1 MPAKSITPISLAGLG
16 SKGLNTQSQS
26 ATLGLEWLTEAN
38 NVVYDLEGRMGPRK
52 GIKQITKPVT
62 TGAVKSIGEFVK
74 SDRTREYYG
83 GTGAKIVKLNTATAP
98 DTLVEQSFSG
108 SPQTISDSN
117 WQWVNFNNEF
127 WGVQRSHK
135 AINYDG
141 TNWYDV
147 EDLGAYAAPAGVTTF
162 DPDCALGEFGRM
174 WYGGITEAK
183 GTIYYSDN
191 LIGEKLSGGAAGS
204 LDLKTVW
211 GNDEIIH
218 LASLENKLVIFGKQN
233 IVIYSGA
240 INPATMVLEE
250 IIRDVGLAGRDN
262 VVYVGADL
270 FFLSYEGLVSLRRVT
285 QTDGKAPV
293 EGLSTTVRQD
303 LTRILTQ
310 ADVAN
315 IKSVYYQK
323 EGFIL
328 TLMPDNDKAYVFDFS
343 VGKVE
348 FPRTTTWT
356 FNLEPLCAVTTF
368 DGKLYMGTTNSVA
381 EYDGYYDITLTDS
394 TSSHGSSGACSTA
407 GGTWDGSKCW
417 TETNADYSWVFQTPW
432 SDFGD
437 QIFAKIIKTGMI
449 TVTGGQGAA
458 ATIQL
463 FKDYEEGSQY
473 SKTFNLTSDAVNYLY
488 GAGASSSQASLYG
501 QAKYAAASGPREYK
515 VPLARTGKT
524 FRIKMSFEVKGNYS
538 SLITSTLLAKK
549 GKVR

>member
-1 MPAKSITPISLAGLG
+1 MPAKNTTSISLAGLG
-16 SKGLNTQSQS
+16 ARGLNTQAQS
-26 ATLGLEWLTEAN
+26 ATLSLEFLTEAN

-52 GIKQITKPVT
+52 GVKQITTPVT
-62 TGAVKSIGEFVK
+62 TGAIKSIGEFVK
-74 SDRTREYYG
+74 ADRTREYYA

-127 WGVQRSHK
+127 WGVQSGHK
-135 AINYDG
+135 VINYDG
-141 TNWYDV
+141 TNWNDID
-147 EDLGAYAAPAGVTTF
+147 DLGAYAAPAGVTTF
-162 DPDCALGEFGRM
+162 DPNCALGEFGRVF
-174 WYGGITEAK
+174 YGGITEAK

-191 LIGEKLSGGAAGS
+191 LIGEKLNGGAAGA

-270 FFLSYEGLVSLRRVT
+270 FFLSYEGLVSIRRVT
-285 QTDGKAPV
+285 QTDGRAPV
-293 EGLSTTVRQD
+293 EGLSTTVRND

-310 ADVAN
+310 ATVEN
-315 IKSVYYQK
+315 IKSIYYQK

-343 VGKVE
+343 VGKME
-348 FPRTTTWT
+348 FPRITTWT
-356 FNLEPLCAVTTF
+356 FNLEPLSALYTF
-368 DGKLYMGTTNSVA
+368 DGKLYFGTTDSLA
-381 EYDGYYDITLTDS
+381 EYDGYYDVTLTDS
-394 TSSHGSSGACSTA
+394 TASFGNEAACTAA

-417 TETNADYSWVFQTPW
+417 TPTNTDYSWLFQTPW

-437 QIFAKIIKTGMI
+437 QVFAKIIKSGLI

-463 FKDYEEGSQY
+463 YKDYEYGSAY

-488 GAGASSSQASLYG
+488 GAGPSSSQASLYG
-501 QAKYAAASGPREYK
+501 KATYAATAGPKEYK

-524 FRIKMSFEVKGNYS
+524 FRIKMTFEVKGNYS
-538 SLITSTLLAKK
+538 SLITSNLLAKK

>member
-1 MPAKSITPISLAGLG
+1 MPAKNTSSILLAGLG
-16 SKGLNTQSQS
+16 AKGLNTQAQS
-26 ATLGLEWLTEAN
+26 ATLGLEFLTEAN

-52 GIKQITKPVT
+52 GVKQITTPVT
-62 TGAVKSIGEFVK
+62 TGAIKSIGEFVK
-74 SDRTREYYG
+74 SDRTREYYA

-127 WGVQRSHK
+127 WGVQSGHK
-135 AINYDG
+135 VINYDG
-141 TNWYDV
+141 TNWYDID
-147 EDLGAYAAPAGVTTF
+147 DLGAYAAPAGVTTF
-162 DPDCALGEFGRM
+162 DPNCALGEFGRVF
-174 WYGGITEAK
+174 YGGITEAK

-191 LIGEKLSGGAAGS
+191 LIGEKLNGGAAGA

-270 FFLSYEGLVSLRRVT
+270 FFLSYEGLVSIRRVT
-285 QTDGKAPV
+285 QTDGRAPV
-293 EGLSTTVRQD
+293 EGLSTTVRND

-310 ADVAN
+310 AAVEN
-315 IKSVYYQK
+315 IKSIYYQK

-343 VGKVE
+343 VGKME
-348 FPRTTTWT
+348 FPRITTWT
-356 FNLEPLCAVTTF
+356 FNLEPLSALYTF
-368 DGKLYMGTTNSVA
+368 DGKLYFGTTDSLA
-381 EYDGYYDITLTDS
+381 EYDGYYDVTLTDS
-394 TSSHGSSGACSTA
+394 TASFGNEAACTAA

-417 TETNADYSWVFQTPW
+417 TSTNTDYSWLFQTPW

-437 QIFAKIIKTGMI
+437 QVFAKIIKTGLI

-463 FKDYEEGSQY
+463 YKDYEYGSAY

-488 GAGASSSQASLYG
+488 GAGLSSSQASLYG
-501 QAKYAAASGPREYK
+501 KATYAAAAGPKEYK
-515 VPLARTGKT
+515 IPLARTGKT
-524 FRIKMSFEVKGNYS
+524 FRIRMTFEVKGNYS
-538 SLITSTLLAKK
+538 SLITANLLAKK

>member
-1 MPAKSITPISLAGLG
+1 MPAKNTTSISLAGLG
-16 SKGLNTQSQS
+16 AKGLNTQAQS
-26 ATLGLEWLTEAN
+26 STLSLEFLTEAN

-52 GIKQITKPVT
+52 GVKQITTPVT
-62 TGAVKSIGEFVK
+62 TGAIKSIGEFVK
-74 SDRTREYYG
+74 SDRTREYYA

-127 WGVQRSHK
+127 WGVQSGHK
-135 AINYDG
+135 VINYDG
-141 TNWYDV
+141 TNWYDID
-147 EDLGAYAAPAGVTTF
+147 DLGAYAAPAGVTTF
-162 DPDCALGEFGRM
+162 DPNCALGEFGRIF
-174 WYGGITEAK
+174 YGGITEAK

-191 LIGEKLSGGAAGS
+191 LIGEKLDGGAAGS

-270 FFLSYEGLVSLRRVT
+270 FFLSYEGLVSIRRVT
-285 QTDGKAPV
+285 QTDGRAPV
-293 EGLSTTVRQD
+293 EGLSTTVRND
-303 LTRILTQ
+303 LTRLLTQ
-310 ADVAN
+310 ATVEN
-315 IKSVYYQK
+315 IKSIYYQK

-328 TLMPDNDKAYVFDFS
+328 TLMPDDDKAYVFDFS
-343 VGKVE
+343 VGKME
-348 FPRTTTWT
+348 FPRITTWT
-356 FNLEPLCAVTTF
+356 FNLEPLSALYTF
-368 DGKLYMGTTNSVA
+368 DGKLYFGTADSLA
-381 EYDGYYDITLTDS
+381 EYDGYYDVTLTDS
-394 TSSHGSSGACSTA
+394 TSSFGTEGACTTA

-417 TETNADYSWVFQTPW
+417 TTTNADYSWLFQTPW

-437 QIFAKIIKTGMI
+437 QVFAKIIKTGLI

-488 GAGASSSQASLYG
+488 GAGPSSSQASLYG
-501 QAKYAAASGPREYK
+501 KAKYAAAAGPREYK

-524 FRIKMSFEVKGNYS
+524 FRIKMTFEVKGNYS
-538 SLITSTLLAKK
+538 SLITSNLLAKK